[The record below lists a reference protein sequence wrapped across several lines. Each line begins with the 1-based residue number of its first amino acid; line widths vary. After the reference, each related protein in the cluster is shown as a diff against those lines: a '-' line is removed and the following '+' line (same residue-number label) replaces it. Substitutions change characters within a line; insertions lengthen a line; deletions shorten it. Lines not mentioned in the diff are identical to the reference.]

1 MSIPHDDLLSQGG
14 TSFNT
19 AQSILEVQ
27 YGDGYGQRAEDGLN
41 SLRKQGVLAW
51 IPLTQTE
58 RDAIHEHWNS
68 VGVVRTFSWA
78 APDDIERRWRY
89 TDGINESNAGDKY
102 ILSVSV
108 REEFE

>member
-1 MSIPHDDLLSQGG
+1 MSIPHDNLLSQGG

-41 SLRKQGVLAW
+41 SLRRQGSLAW
-51 IPLTQTE
+51 IPLTQE
-58 RDAIHEHWNS
+58 QRDSVHSHWVN
-68 VGVVRTFSWA
+68 VGVVETFSWT
-78 APDDIERRWRY
+78 APNDIERRWRY
-89 TDGINESNAGDKY
+89 ASGINETSVGDKFL
-102 ILSVSV
+102 LSVSV

>member
-1 MSIPHDDLLSQGG
+1 MTIPHHELLSQNG

-41 SLRKQGVLAW
+41 ALRKQGVLVW
-51 IPLTQTE
+51 IPLSQTE
-58 RDAIHEHWNS
+58 RDDIHNHWDS
-68 VGVVRTFSWA
+68 VGVVETFSWS

-89 TDGINESNAGDKY
+89 TDGINETNSGDKY

>member
-1 MSIPHDDLLSQGG
+1 MSIPHDDLFSQRG
-14 TSFNT
+14 TSFST

-41 SLRKQGVLAW
+41 ALRKQGVLSW
-51 IPLTQTE
+51 IPLSQSE
-58 RDAIHEHWNS
+58 RDDVQTHWAAF
-68 VGVVRTFSWA
+68 GVVQTFSWA
-78 APDDIERRWRY
+78 APNDIERRWRY
-89 TDGINESNAGDKY
+89 TDGINETNSGDKY